1 MLNQSLMAHLQ
12 KAVMSNTAESVHELE
27 SAPKRNKHDVS
38 YHVNEKV

>member
-27 SAPKRNKHDVS
+27 SALLVMAAVS
-38 YHVNEKV
+38 VVFP